1 MIFKKKK
8 HLIDLYSILLS
19 LSRNKFF
26 YEKLNLLDTFET
38 RIYLMFLHFS
48 TILIV
53 YKIKGQK
60 FDQKTYDYF
69 FHNIENNLREIG
81 LGDVAVNKKMKDL
94 NKILY
99 DILLKLETKLIQNPS
114 KINKNLIFKYFE
126 VLKNPKSGKFAIFEN
141 YLTDFYDFCFELPI
155 ENMVSKSINFRK

>member
-1 MIFKKKK
+1 
-8 HLIDLYSILLS
+8 
-19 LSRNKFF
+19 
-26 YEKLNLLDTFET
+26 
-38 RIYLMFLHFS
+38 MFLHFS

-53 YKIKGQK
+53 YKIKGKK

-126 VLKNPKSGKFAIFEN
+126 VLKKAKIDKLAIFEK

-155 ENMVSKSINFRK
+155 ENMVSRSINFKN

>member
-1 MIFKKKK
+1 
-8 HLIDLYSILLS
+8 
-19 LSRNKFF
+19 
-26 YEKLNLLDTFET
+26 
-38 RIYLMFLHFS
+38 MFLHFS

-53 YKIKGQK
+53 YKIKGKK

-126 VLKNPKSGKFAIFEN
+126 DLKNPKSDKFALFEN
-141 YLTDFYDFCFELPI
+141 YLTDFYDFCFELPV
-155 ENMVSKSINFRK
+155 ENMVSSSINFKN